1 MATDVKKI
9 LDDFL
14 SAMNSHDTNKA
25 VSFWTDDC
33 IYENW
38 GSELVKHGKKELT
51 DMINSMFVDF
61 PDIKYEQKSSFAA
74 GDWAGVEYIAS
85 GAFTN
90 SSLPAMPAISKTYS
104 VHGASIIQFRKGKIS
119 RQSDYLDRATLLQQI
134 GVMPGQ
140 PK

>member
-14 SAMNSHDTNKA
+14 LAMNSHDTNKA

-51 DMINSMFVDF
+51 DMINSMIRMWF
-61 PDIKYEQKSSFAA
+61 
-74 GDWAGVEYIAS
+74 
-85 GAFTN
+85 
-90 SSLPAMPAISKTYS
+90 
-104 VHGASIIQFRKGKIS
+104 
-119 RQSDYLDRATLLQQI
+119 
-134 GVMPGQ
+134 
-140 PK
+140 

>member
-1 MATDVKKI
+1 
-9 LDDFL
+9 
-14 SAMNSHDTNKA
+14 
-25 VSFWTDDC
+25 
-33 IYENW
+33 
-38 GSELVKHGKKELT
+38 
-51 DMINSMFVDF
+51 MINSMFVDF